1 MTLIRPTRRQT
12 LAGLAALSGAGLFGL
27 PGRAQEK
34 TLIVPTLGGVWE
46 QFWRDKVA
54 PAFTAQTGAAV
65 TLDVGNGRV
74 FGANLRAAG
83 AAKPP
88 YSIVMTNEVFAQ
100 GLRKEGFFEHI
111 DLTKLPN
118 YSDTYDIARGTEG
131 YGVVASYSPIG
142 IGYRTDMVTT
152 PPKAWKDLW
161 NNPEFAGR
169 IGLYNFANSAGK
181 MELLLAAKLFG
192 ADQYDVDAG
201 FKALKDLGQV
211 VQVDF
216 NLSTALAAGE
226 IVVAP
231 FDFAEI
237 ARLKAQGLPV
247 DYVVPE
253 EGVLAF
259 DQTLNILANGPEKEL
274 AYEYA
279 NFILSPEMQDLLMRE
294 FFVSPTN
301 SKVSVP
307 EELSYEV
314 PISGAKMAD
323 ILQWD
328 WGFINDNQGALS
340 ERWTAEIG

>member
-1 MTLIRPTRRQT
+1 MTMNRRQI
-12 LAGLAALSGAGLFGL
+12 LAAMGALSAAGLL
-27 PGRAQEK
+27 PGGRAMAQDR

-46 QFWRDKVA
+46 QFWRDTVA
-54 PAFTAQTGAAV
+54 PRFTQASGAAV

-83 AAKPP
+83 VNAPP

-100 GLRKEGFFEHI
+100 GLRNEGFFEPL

-118 YSDTYDIARGTEG
+118 YDATYPIARNTGG

-142 IGYRTDMVTT
+142 IGYRTDMVKTAPT
-152 PPKAWKDLW
+152 KWKDLW
-161 NNPEFAGR
+161 DNPEFRGR
-169 IGLYNFANSAGK
+169 TGLYNFANSAGK
-181 MELLLAAKLFG
+181 MTLMLASKLYG
-192 ADQYDVDAG
+192 RDQYDVDAG
-201 FKALKDLGQV
+201 FKALGDLGQV
-211 VQVDF
+211 IQVDF

-226 IVVAP
+226 IIVAP

-237 ARLKAQGLPV
+237 SRLKAQGLPV
-247 DYVVPE
+247 DYCIPE

-259 DQTLNILANGPEKEL
+259 DQTLNILVNGPEKEL

-279 NFILSPEMQDLLMRE
+279 NFILSAEMQDLLMRQ

-301 SKVSVP
+301 SSVIVPP
-307 EELSYEV
+307 ELTYQV
-314 PISGAKMAD
+314 PISGEKMNE

-328 WGFINDNQGALS
+328 WAFVNQNQNELS
-340 ERWTAEIG
+340 ERWAKTVG